1 MERKSRYLFVERI
14 MALLCVKCIFYKL
27 QYSYHEVLTH
37 DVARMLLDNQ
47 SNTPTSWNKCLEP
60 DYDTFYMKLPF
71 TYNPE
76 K

>member
-47 SNTPTSWNKCLEP
+47 SNTPTS
-60 DYDTFYMKLPF
+60 
-71 TYNPE
+71 
-76 K
+76 